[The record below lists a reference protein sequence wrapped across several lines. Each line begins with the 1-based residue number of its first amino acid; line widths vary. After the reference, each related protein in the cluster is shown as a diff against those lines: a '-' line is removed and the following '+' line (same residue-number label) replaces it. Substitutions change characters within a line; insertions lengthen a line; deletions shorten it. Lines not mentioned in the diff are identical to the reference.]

1 MTRKKNMVGQVG
13 HTYFRGAYP
22 WTPVGL
28 ASLPGTWAPPPV
40 WYYFTSLY
48 YSISYIFTSIIQ
60 YKDNLVTDIDIV
72 SITLKSSFL
81 HIVFKF
87 RVEDAVDVEVKMET
101 WNHFKRKLELLEY
114 NQIRPNEQCIIIWW
128 TLYIIWPS
136 NHHLQVYHN
145 LVFHY
150 YKIIHHYNFNQYN
163 YYHNHYTLYKVMS
176 LPWIFASTMV
186 SCRQNKVQCIL

>member
-1 MTRKKNMVGQVG
+1 MLTLTWLEKKIWLDRLVTHILEEHSPPAGDLSPSPLSGTLFYQSILLNFL
-13 HTYFRGAYP
+13 YF
-22 WTPVGL
+22 L
-28 ASLPGTWAPPPV
+28 H
-40 WYYFTSLY
+40 
-48 YSISYIFTSIIQ
+48 Q

-72 SITLKSSFL
+72 SITLKSSFF